1 MTYRRHTIAQQ
12 YARSIVTMFRRIVE
26 NLANTRVQMEQ
37 FGVITEE
44 DMQQMAAWNPRDPF
58 AQMQDSCMHHLFE
71 AKAQQMPDSEAIC
84 AWDGSLTYLEL
95 DRISSRIAQR
105 LVALGVRP
113 GIYVPFA
120 FEKTLWT
127 VIAMLAILKAGGAFV
142 PLNPDDPE
150 SRLQEIIKSTKA
162 TIIVTMDKFVSKF
175 EPLANH
181 VIVVWDA
188 TLASSSQLDESHN
201 AHAASVK
208 PSDAI
213 LVFFTS
219 GSTGQ
224 PKGMIHDHRAICT
237 HALTHGEAMAYH
249 GARVLQF
256 AAHTFDVAIMDIF
269 TTLLFG
275 GCICIPSENDRR
287 CNIVGLINSM
297 KVNHAILTPS
307 FAGLIEPSEVP
318 TLRFLAVGGEMLPKD
333 VVQRWAKQMSLMQ
346 IYGPAEAGIV
356 LTMPMQSSTQ
366 PECNGRPLQ
375 SCSCWLV
382 DPDDAKL
389 LVPIGAIGELVVAGP
404 SLTRGYLNNES
415 KTRLSFLD
423 NPPWAKRVAPGL
435 TRFYKTGDLLRLNTD
450 SFDGSYDFVGR
461 KDSQIKLRGQ
471 RIEPGEIE
479 HHLATLPDIA
489 MSVVTRPHEGP
500 YAGKL
505 VAVLQ
510 MRSTSTMDSRPHR
523 NAICIES
530 NQSVNI
536 DTVRR
541 HLSKAL
547 PTYMIPAVCLVV
559 SNLPFVPSLKIDRK
573 AVNTW
578 LTTIER
584 QITVDGLIPTLGALA
599 SDENTAHLLSCKVA
613 ELVAPNDF
621 YTRTALEGHDFA
633 IQTSGIDSIQVIS
646 LLLFVRKHYS
656 TSVPLEFLLSA
667 NTTIREFANLLEGQD
682 IASSNPQRKKPLDF
696 IYESRKLSKELLKS
710 IPAQDSSNSLRAHD
724 PVRNVFLTGAT
735 GYLGSSILQ
744 HLLTRPHVS
753 VFALVRGPTESSGL
767 ERIITTAISN
777 GWWQQSYASRIHV
790 WKGDLRDVNIG
801 LGDPELRKLRG
812 EIGPRETCIHAII
825 HNGARVH
832 YSSDYQTLKPTNV
845 LSTLELLRV
854 TATSP
859 DISTFVFVGG
869 GEKPNA
875 DHSKFHPSNSTQ
887 LDLAGGYTQTKV
899 VSELVVQD
907 AAAFEPF
914 RTKRLHTVKPGY
926 IMGSSHN
933 GIANQSDFI
942 WRLIAGCIEI
952 GAYNIDERSHWLFIA
967 DVDRVGHAVVSGVF
981 DDNGD
986 DQRNT
991 ESETRRSG
999 YIEKILDGLLF
1010 DDVWETLKE
1019 EFGYSLKGLG
1029 QEDWMACL
1037 RDKVL
1042 EKQEAHM
1049 LYPLLHVLER
1059 DGARV
1064 GEQAVASTEGD
1075 HTRQAFSRNVR
1086 HLIDVGFFP
1095 KLAQCK
1101 DEEVLNGSTA

>member
-1 MTYRRHTIAQQ
+1 MSYRRHTISQE
-12 YARSIVTMFRRIVE
+12 YAHSIVATFQRILE
-26 NLANTRVQMEQ
+26 ELANTGLQMEQ
-37 FGVITEE
+37 VGIISDE
-44 DMQQMAAWNPRDPF
+44 DMQQMASWNPRDPF

-71 AKAQQMPDSEAIC
+71 AKAREMPNSEAIR
-84 AWDGSLTYLEL
+84 AWDGTLTYLEL
-95 DRISSRIAQR
+95 EKFSSRVAHR
-105 LVALGVRP
+105 LVALGVGP
-113 GIYVPFA
+113 GVYVPFA
-120 FEKTLWT
+120 YEKTLWT
-127 VIAMLAILKAGGAFV
+127 VVAMLGILKAGGAFV

-150 SRLQEIIKSTKA
+150 ARLQEIITSTKA
-162 TIIVTMDKFVSKF
+162 AIVVTMDKFVSKF
-175 EPLANH
+175 EPLTKH
-181 VIVVWDA
+181 VMVVSRD
-188 TLASSSQLDESHN
+188 TVLASSSQLNGSHN
-201 AHAASVK
+201 ARTAAVK
-208 PSDAI
+208 SSDAI
-213 LVFFTS
+213 LVLFTS

-224 PKGMIHDHRAICT
+224 PKGMIHDHKAICT

-275 GCICIPSENDRR
+275 GCICIPSEEDRR
-287 CNIVGLINSM
+287 CNIVGVINSM

-318 TLRFLAVGGEMLPKD
+318 TLRFLAVGGEMLPQD
-333 VVQRWAKQMSLMQ
+333 VVQRWARKISLMQ

-382 DPDDAKL
+382 DPDDAKI
-389 LVPIGAIGELVVAGP
+389 LVPIGAVGELVVAGP

-423 NPPWAKRVAPGL
+423 NPPWAKRLAPGL
-435 TRFYKTGDLLRLNTD
+435 TRFYMTGDLLRLNTD

-489 MSVVTRPHEGP
+489 MSVVTRPQDGP
-500 YAGKL
+500 YAGRL

-523 NAICIES
+523 NAICINS
-530 NQSVNI
+530 IQSVTLE
-536 DTVRR
+536 TVRQ
-541 HLSKAL
+541 HLSRAL
-547 PTYMIPAVCLVV
+547 PTYMIPTVCLVV
-559 SNLPFVPSLKIDRK
+559 SNMPFVPSLKIDRK
-573 AVNTW
+573 AVNAW

-584 QITVDGLIPTLGALA
+584 TRTSDRSIPTFGALA
-599 SDENTAHLLSCKVA
+599 SDENTAHLLSCKIA

-633 IQTSGIDSIQVIS
+633 IQNSGIDSIQIIS

-656 TSVPLEFLLSA
+656 INVPLEMLLSA
-667 NTTIREFANLLEGQD
+667 NTTIREFASLLEGRD
-682 IASSNPQRKKPLDF
+682 LASSSPQQNKPLDF
-696 IYESRKLSKELLKS
+696 IHESRQLSDELLRS
-710 IPAQDSSNSLRAHD
+710 IPTQRSSSGLRSHD
-724 PVRNVFLTGAT
+724 PVLNVFLTGAT

-744 HLLTRPHVS
+744 HLMARPHVS
-753 VFALVRGPTESSGL
+753 VFALVRCPSESSGL
-767 ERIITTAISN
+767 ERIMNNAITN
-777 GWWQQSYASRIHV
+777 GWWQHSYASRIHI
-790 WKGDLRDVNIG
+790 WKGDLRDVNLG
-801 LGDPELRKLRG
+801 LGDSELQVLHGRTDTRD
-812 EIGPRETCIHAII
+812 TCIHAII

-845 LSTLELLRV
+845 LSTLELLRI
-854 TATSP
+854 TATSQQ
-859 DISTFVFVGG
+859 ISTFVFVGG

-875 DHSKFHPSNSTQ
+875 DHSIFHSSDSIE
-887 LDLAGGYTQTKV
+887 LSLAGGYTQTKV
-899 VSELVVQD
+899 VSEQIVQD
-907 AAAFEPF
+907 AVGFEPF
-914 RTKRLHTVKPGY
+914 RTKSLHTVKPGY

-933 GIANQSDFI
+933 GISNQSDFI
-942 WRLIAGCIEI
+942 WRLVAGCIGI
-952 GAYNIDERSHWLFIA
+952 GAYNIDEQAHWLFIA
-967 DVDRVGHAVVSGVF
+967 DVDHVGHAVVSGLLDGN
-981 DDNGD
+981 DDD
-986 DQRNT
+986 PHRDSDRNKH
-991 ESETRRSG
+991 RSG
-999 YIEKILDGLLF
+999 YVERILDGLRF
-1010 DDVWETLKE
+1010 EDVWEILKE
-1019 EFGYSLKGLG
+1019 EFGYSLEGLG
-1029 QEDWMACL
+1029 QEEWMASL

-1059 DGARV
+1059 DGACI
-1064 GEQAVASTEGD
+1064 GEKAVAGTDGD
-1075 HTRQAFSRNVR
+1075 RTKRAFSRNVR

-1095 KLAQCK
+1095 KPAEKK
-1101 DEEVLNGSTA
+1101 DGEV

>member
-1 MTYRRHTIAQQ
+1 MKD
-12 YARSIVTMFRRIVE
+12 
-26 NLANTRVQMEQ
+26 LANARVEMDQ
-37 FGVITEE
+37 FSVISEE
-44 DMQQMAAWNPRDPF
+44 DMQQMASWNPRDPF

-71 AKAQQMPDSEAIC
+71 EKAREMPDSEAVC
-84 AWDGSLTYLEL
+84 SWDGSLTYLEL
-95 DRISSRIAQR
+95 EKLSSRVAQR
-105 LVALGVRP
+105 LVALGVCP

-127 VIAMLAILKAGGAFV
+127 VIAILGILKAGGAFV

-150 SRLQEIIKSTKA
+150 SRLQEIITSTRA
-162 TIIVTMDKFVSKF
+162 TIVVTMDKFISKF
-175 EPLANH
+175 EPLTKH
-181 VIVVWDA
+181 VMVVWDA
-188 TLASSSQLDESHN
+188 NLPSNSQINENHN
-201 AHAASVK
+201 ARPALVK
-208 PSDAI
+208 SSDPI

-224 PKGMIHDHRAICT
+224 PKGMIHSHRAICT
-237 HALTHGEAMAYH
+237 HALTHGETMAYH

-275 GCICIPSENDRR
+275 GCICIPSEDDRR
-287 CNIVGLINSM
+287 CNIVGLINNM
-297 KVNHAILTPS
+297 KIDHAILTPS

-333 VVQRWAKQMSLMQ
+333 VVQRWTKKISLMQ

-375 SCSCWLV
+375 NCSCWLV
-382 DPDDAKL
+382 DPDDAKI

-415 KTRLSFLD
+415 KTRSSFLD

-435 TRFYKTGDLLRLNTD
+435 THFYKTGDLLRLNTD

-510 MRSTSTMDSRPHR
+510 MRSTSIMDSRPHQ
-523 NAICIES
+523 NAICVSS
-530 NQSVNI
+530 NQSVTI
-536 DTVRR
+536 ETVRQ

-573 AVNTW
+573 AVNVW
-578 LTTIER
+578 LTTLER
-584 QITVDGLIPTLGALA
+584 TRTCDKLIPTLGALA
-599 SDENTAHLLSCKVA
+599 SDENTAYLLSCKVA
-613 ELVAPNDF
+613 ELVAPNDY

-633 IQTSGIDSIQVIS
+633 IQNSGIDSIQIIS

-656 TSVPLEFLLSA
+656 TIVPLEMLLSV
-667 NTTIREFANLLEGQD
+667 NTTIKEFASMLEGQD
-682 IASSNPQRKKPLDF
+682 LDSSNPQQNKPLDL
-696 IYESRKLSKELLKS
+696 IHESRQLSEDLLKS
-710 IPAQDSSNSLRAHD
+710 VPAQQSDSSLRVHD
-724 PVRNVFLTGAT
+724 PVQNVFLTGAT

-744 HLLTRPHVS
+744 HLLARPQVS
-753 VFALVRGPTESSGL
+753 VFALVRCPTESSGL
-767 ERIITTAISN
+767 ERIMTTAISN
-777 GWWQQSYASRIHV
+777 GWWQQSYASRIQV
-790 WKGDLRDVNIG
+790 WKGDLKSVNLG
-801 LGDPELRKLRG
+801 LGDPELGKLRG
-812 EIGPRETCIHAII
+812 KWGPRDTCIHAII

-832 YSSDYQTLKPTNV
+832 YSSDYPTLKPTNV
-845 LSTLELLRV
+845 LSTLELLKI
-854 TATSP
+854 TAISSHV
-859 DISTFVFVGG
+859 STFVFVGG

-875 DHSKFHPSNSTQ
+875 NHSKFPPSNSTQ
-887 LDLAGGYTQTKV
+887 LGLAGGYTQTKV

-926 IMGSSHN
+926 IMGSCHN

-942 WRLIAGCIEI
+942 WRLVAGCIEI
-952 GAYNIDERSHWLFIA
+952 GAYNLDERAHWLFIA

-981 DDNGD
+981 DDND
-986 DQRNT
+986 DRHKATENT
-991 ESETRRSG
+991 KHRSG
-999 YIEKILDGLLF
+999 HVERILDGLRFEDL
-1010 DDVWETLKE
+1010 WGILKE
-1019 EFGYSLKGLG
+1019 DFGYLLKGLG
-1029 QEDWMACL
+1029 QEEWMACL

-1059 DGARV
+1059 DGVRI
-1064 GEQAVASTEGD
+1064 GEKVVADAETD
-1075 HTRQAFSRNVR
+1075 RTRRAFSRNVR
-1086 HLIDVGFFP
+1086 HLIDVGFLP
-1095 KLAQCK
+1095 KPAGKK
-1101 DEEVLNGSTA
+1101 DEEVRNGSTA